1 MFRCESMNGPWY
13 WVEDDMLLGSLV
25 TFFLAW

>member
-1 MFRCESMNGPWY
+1 MFRCESMNGPWC
-13 WVEDDMLLGSLV
+13 WVEDDMLPGSLD